1 MRGVLRL
8 LIVSWMLVLVAP
20 VGAAEPEHGSS
31 HPPAS
36 GPGRDVLRL
45 VVAPPGRALDA
56 AAAVRRRGGR
66 VLRHLAGG
74 EMLVA
79 GPPAATRRL
88 PPPSEVSPWSAERAI
103 APGLAS
109 LTAAAAARSGGGVP
123 VVVGLAP
130 ARRPRQLATELDLAG
145 ADVRWIEEGGEL
157 PEIGLM
163 VPADRLETVR
173 EVLRR
178 SEGLVFA
185 DLQPPIRLRN
195 GASAWRCQSGQIG
208 VTPLFEHGLD
218 GEGQVVGIMDTGLDI
233 DHCFFDDPEHGLPA
247 LNDDVGTTVDP
258 EHRKVAAVD
267 FYWDADWPDPDALA
281 WDDHGHGSHVA
292 GSVAGDGDR
301 WGLHDGDDGMA
312 PAARLVI
319 QDGGFTVDDC
329 ADLPGLG
336 CPVRPLGPVLEQ
348 AWMQGARIHSNSWGD
363 EENIRPFNR
372 YTERTGDVDRFVWEH
387 PEMVVV
393 FAAGNA
399 GPSRD
404 TVSSPATGKNVIA
417 VGATLHGDADPPCV
431 AGFSSRGWTLD
442 GRIKPD
448 VVAPGTVVMSAA
460 SDRRIDTDNCGAA
473 ALSGTSMACPTVAGL
488 AALVRQYFVDGYLAR
503 GERSP
508 AAGFEP
514 SAALVKATLVASAV
528 DLRTLGCAGVD
539 PVPSRGQ
546 GWGLVQLDRALAFAG
561 DDERLVVLDRR
572 QGFAAA
578 DDAAQRLLLRIDAAG
593 PLKVVL
599 AWTDPPSSSAAET
612 NLVNDLD
619 LEVAGPGGVFLGNVL
634 SGGVSVAGGTGDHRN
649 NVEVVWL
656 PEAPAG
662 RWTVTVRPRVVEEAP
677 QPFAL
682 VAVGAVRADVARPA
696 GGRRRP

>member
-1 MRGVLRL
+1 
-8 LIVSWMLVLVAP
+8 MLVLAAP
-20 VGAAEPEHGSS
+20 VGAAASEQRSS
-31 HPPAS
+31 APPAA
-36 GPGRDVLRL
+36 GPESDVLRL
-45 VVAPPGRALDA
+45 VVAPPGRAHDV
-56 AAAVRRRGGR
+56 AAAVRRRDGR

-88 PPPSEVSPWSAERAI
+88 PLPCEVGPWSAERAI

-109 LTAAAAARSGGGVP
+109 LTAAAAGRSVGGVP

-130 ARRPRQLATELDLAG
+130 ARRPRQLATELAVSG
-145 ADVRWIEEGGEL
+145 AEVRWIEEAGEL
-157 PEIGLM
+157 PEIGLL
-163 VPADRLETVR
+163 VPADRLEAVR

-178 SEGLVFA
+178 TEGLVFA

-218 GEGQVVGIMDTGLDI
+218 GEGQVVGVMDTGLDI

-247 LNDDVGTTVDP
+247 LNDDVGTAVDP
-258 EHRKVAAVD
+258 GHRKVAAVD
-267 FYWDADWPDPDALA
+267 FYWGEDWPDPDALA

-292 GSVAGDGDR
+292 GSVAGDGGR

-348 AWMQGARIHSNSWGD
+348 AWRQGARIHSNSWGD
-363 EENIRPFNR
+363 EENIPPFNR
-372 YTERTGDVDRFVWEH
+372 YTERTGDIDRFVWEH
-387 PEMVVV
+387 PEMVVL

-417 VGATLHGDADPPCV
+417 VGATLHGDAEPPCV
-431 AGFSSRGWTLD
+431 AGFSSRGWTRD

-448 VVAPGTVVMSAA
+448 VVAPGTVVVSAA
-460 SDRRIDTDNCGAA
+460 SDRRIDSGNCGTAA
-473 ALSGTSMACPTVAGL
+473 VSGTSMACPTVAGL

-508 AAGFEP
+508 IDGFEP

-528 DLRTLGCAGVD
+528 DLSTLGCAAVE
-539 PVPSRGQ
+539 PVPSRDQ

-572 QGFAAA
+572 EGFAATG
-578 DDAAQRLLLRIDAAG
+578 DAAQRLLLRVEAPG

-599 AWTDPPSSSAAET
+599 AWTDPPSSALAAA

-619 LEVAGPGGVFLGNVL
+619 LELSGPGGTFLGNVL
-634 SGGVSVAGGTGDHRN
+634 VDGVSVDGGDADHVN

-656 PEAPAG
+656 PDAPAG
-662 RWTVTVRPRVVEEAP
+662 RWTVTVRPSAVVEAP

-682 VAVGAVRADVARPA
+682 VAVGPVSADGTRGA
-696 GGRRRP
+696 GDRRRP